1 MSINFLFPVV
11 FSILSLKMKKS
22 SLSVSE
28 FQNQITI
35 CRFDIYYGLEIIKH
49 DNIQIYFE
57 NNYIFDTN
65 NVFQYSSFQRVFY
78 KNGNYIYVSDL
89 LYDNNII
96 NIRPEGIKL
105 LAKLN
110 IIFKDKADF
119 LTAKYNKKKEKCS
132 ISLKY
137 DEIMPCSTSQVRFL
151 KSRYGFVHSGRKDFF
166 IKFKKTLPTFFCDA
180 LGKNLPISFINDL
193 KQKSELWQ
201 FTFSTLSYD
210 YFNNSEKILKDSNFF
225 STKDQSILNLMLA
238 EYI

>member
-22 SLSVSE
+22 SLSVSG

-49 DNIQIYFE
+49 DKIQIYFE

-65 NVFQYSSFQRVFY
+65 NVLQYSSFQRVFY

-96 NIRPEGIKL
+96 NIHPEGIKL

-110 IIFKDKADF
+110 IIFKDKANF

>member
-49 DNIQIYFE
+49 DKIQIYFE

-65 NVFQYSSFQRVFY
+65 NVLQYSSFQRVFY

-96 NIRPEGIKL
+96 NIHPEGIKL

-119 LTAKYNKKKEKCS
+119 LTAKYNKKEEKCS
-132 ISLKY
+132 VSLKY